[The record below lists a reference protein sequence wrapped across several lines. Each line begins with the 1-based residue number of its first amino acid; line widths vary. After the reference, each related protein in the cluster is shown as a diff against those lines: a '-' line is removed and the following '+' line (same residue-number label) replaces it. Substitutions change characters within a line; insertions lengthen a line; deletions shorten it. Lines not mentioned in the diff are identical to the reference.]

1 MKNDLEPIS
10 LAESNRLTILE
21 GEIKANEGAMLKI
34 ADALTEIRDSR
45 LYRNEFKTFKEYCE
59 VRLEISRSRGYQLIN
74 FSKMSTTVDKP
85 ANENQAREIR
95 RAARVPLAQASEPT
109 SRGETISGGEMVHN
123 EPAAVSSV
131 FSSAATGT
139 NLTPTAEKVIEE
151 ADVLIEN
158 MKLAIDLIKGGTI
171 DCKVIKDLIAE
182 NSKMSRWLMALAAEI
197 C

>member
-34 ADALTEIRDSR
+34 DDALTEIRDSR